1 MAIATGRISEFG
13 RLDIYAVIET
23 GGKQYKV
30 TPGQTIDVERLNITQ
45 GNTVE
50 LDRVLLVAEGDKVKL
65 GTPTVDGAKVVA
77 TSQGEGKGKKIIVL
91 KYKPKVR
98 YRKKTG
104 HRQFYT
110 RLTIDK
116 IIEPGTA
123 PSEPAQEVRR
133 RKEEVAESG
142 A

>member
-1 MAIATGRISEFG
+1 MAE
-13 RLDIYAVIET
+13 
-23 GGKQYKV
+23 
-30 TPGQTIDVERLNITQ
+30 

-50 LDRVLLVAEGDKVKL
+50 LDRVLLIADGDRVNV

-77 TSQGEGKGKKIIVL
+77 TSQGEGRANKVIVF

-110 RLTIDK
+110 RLAIDK
-116 IIEPGTA
+116 IVEPGSKA
-123 PSEPAQEVRR
+123 RR
-133 RKEEVAESG
+133 RKKEVITSG
-142 A
+142 T